1 VIYLDGSALCRFL
14 PGVRHGEAWREWVK
28 AHKGEIVTSQLSL
41 TELRQAAALYPREAL
56 DEVTTIVDEVRDT
69 VPLIRFSDNNVTIS
83 SHATAV
89 LKPFAALHIGAAAG
103 DEKVDGIAT
112 YDPSLAHVA
121 EIYRLKV
128 VTPGLNA
135 KWYLDF
141 EGPVEG
147 WTPIALDA
155 PYDPGGEYAIA
166 PAERR
171 PDEYE
176 RALRE
181 VEERAAAAKAEPK
194 EEVEVIRLETESLGA
209 GLGEDDIL
217 RETTATW
224 ELTEDGDFVPTEST
238 VKTPDADD
246 GRSAPQETAEPSLPV
261 IEVSEPAD
269 ASQEGLVVPEP
280 VSESPVVMEPVSES
294 PVVMEPVSESPVVM
308 EPVSESPV
316 VLEPV
321 QETPGDSVQTTSVN
335 EAPSPPLA
343 QPSSVAET
351 PAEES
356 EASKRRAEMIARLG
370 AYTPKVEAWRDAE
383 GAEMA
388 TPAAP
393 NAAQPLPTP
402 EPIPAPKPT
411 PAAPP
416 APPAPP
422 APTAPE
428 APAVTVPEPVQP
440 PQPTPMPERPV
451 VPVSTAAPEPSTE
464 PPVAPVPDRARGVVP
479 PVSTPGARPSGPM
492 GEPVFRPMMEQGVQ
506 GSAQRGTPRAST
518 EAPGAS
524 QVPLPLHVEFDE
536 RQSYAPSRIETSGA
550 RPLPGSHPFARAGQT
565 EAMAAPPVPIQRVPA
580 LEPLSEEPP
589 PSKPLATP
597 FVEKPIPEDE
607 PKPPVEEEKGSRRR
621 RGKAKDQKKAD
632 KGEVATP
639 PSEQGEGDDPGWRLD
654 DILGPGGGKK

>member
-28 AHKGEIVTSQLSL
+28 AHKGDIVTSQLSL

-171 PDEYE
+171 PDAFE

-181 VEERAAAAKAEPK
+181 VEERAVAAKAEPK
-194 EEVEVIRLETESLGA
+194 EEAKVVRLETESLGA
-209 GLGEDDIL
+209 GLGEEEIL

-238 VKTPDADD
+238 AQTLDAAD
-246 GRSAPQETAEPSLPV
+246 GSSAPEETAEPSVPV
-261 IEVSEPAD
+261 IEISEPAD
-269 ASQEGLVVPEP
+269 TSQESVVVLEPVSESPVVPEP
-280 VSESPVVMEPVSES
+280 VSESPEVLEP
-294 PVVMEPVSESPVVM
+294 M
-308 EPVSESPV
+308 SESPV
-316 VLEPV
+316 VLEPA
-321 QETPGDSVQTTSVN
+321 QETTGDSAQVASVN
-335 EAPSPPLA
+335 EASTPPMA
-343 QPSSVAET
+343 PPSSVAET

-383 GAEMA
+383 GAEA
-388 TPAAP
+388 AAP
-393 NAAQPLPTP
+393 APPKAPQPLPTP
-402 EPIPAPKPT
+402 ETIPAPKP
-411 PAAPP
+411 APS
-416 APPAPP
+416 
-422 APTAPE
+422 APTAPL
-428 APAVTVPEPVQP
+428 APEVPAATVPEPAQP

-451 VPVSTAAPEPSTE
+451 VPVSASAPEPSTE
-464 PPVAPVPDRARGVVP
+464 PPVAPVPDRVKGVVP
-479 PVSTPGARPSGPM
+479 PVSKPGAQPSGPM
-492 GEPVFRPMMEQGVQ
+492 GEPVFRPMMEQGAQ
-506 GSAQRGTPRAST
+506 GSAQRETSRAST

-597 FVEKPIPEDE
+597 FIEKAAPEDV

-621 RGKAKDQKKAD
+621 RGKAKDQKKAN
-632 KGEVATP
+632 KGEVAAP

-654 DILGPGGGKK
+654 DILGPDGGKK